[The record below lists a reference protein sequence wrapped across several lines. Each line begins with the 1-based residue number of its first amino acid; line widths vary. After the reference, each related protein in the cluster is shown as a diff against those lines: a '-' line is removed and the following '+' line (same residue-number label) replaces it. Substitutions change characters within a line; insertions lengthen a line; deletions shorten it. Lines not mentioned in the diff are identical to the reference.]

1 MASDQDSDA
10 RLEGALAKLDQALG
24 EIQALG
30 KSVPPRDG
38 SNAVCSICMRHP
50 EEVQFMVAGPAIFLC
65 DICIDLLT
73 KTLQELRDEAK
84 AI

>member
-1 MASDQDSDA
+1 MASDQHHDA
-10 RLEGALAKLDQALG
+10 RLEAALAKLDEALG

-38 SNAVCSICMRHP
+38 SNAVCSICARQP
-50 EEVQFMVAGPAIFLC
+50 EQVQFMVAGPAIFLC
-65 DICIDLLT
+65 DKCIDLLT
-73 KTLQELRDEAK
+73 KTLQELRDDAK